1 MYPIVIYIGSDH
13 VSHSNVGFDY
23 VSHSNVGFDHVFP
36 SSAAWREGL
45 MWNLVKS
52 L

>member
-1 MYPIVIYIGSDH
+1 MYPTVILGLTTYAIVIY
-13 VSHSNVGFDY
+13 GFDY